1 MKLTNWATDRKAR
14 CGLRGF
20 TEKKKK
26 QVKRKLK
33 MIWFA
38 KELEEELIPSASD
51 NLKFVF
57 FSVILSNEGFGK
69 ISV

>member
-1 MKLTNWATDRKAR
+1 MKLTNWATDWKAR

-20 TEKKKK
+20 TEKKK

-38 KELEEELIPSASD
+38 KELEEGLIPSASD

>member
-1 MKLTNWATDRKAR
+1 
-14 CGLRGF
+14 
-20 TEKKKK
+20 
-26 QVKRKLK
+26 

-57 FSVILSNEGFGK
+57 FSVILSNEGFGE

>member
-20 TEKKKK
+20 TEKKKW
-26 QVKRKLK
+26 VKRKLK

-38 KELEEELIPSASD
+38 KELEEGLIPSASD

>member
-20 TEKKKK
+20 TEKKK

-38 KELEEELIPSASD
+38 KELEEGLIPSASD

-57 FSVILSNEGFGK
+57 YSVILSNEGFGK

>member
-1 MKLTNWATDRKAR
+1 
-14 CGLRGF
+14 
-20 TEKKKK
+20 
-26 QVKRKLK
+26 

-38 KELEEELIPSASD
+38 KELEEGSIPSASD